1 MRLFWIDASF
11 TTMTEQ
17 LFLDLTQTLSL
28 TTQTEVEVCI
38 GIVKLNH
45 LWLLILNNT
54 KNLDLDY

>member
-1 MRLFWIDASF
+1 
-11 TTMTEQ
+11 
-17 LFLDLTQTLSL
+17 
-28 TTQTEVEVCI
+28 VCI